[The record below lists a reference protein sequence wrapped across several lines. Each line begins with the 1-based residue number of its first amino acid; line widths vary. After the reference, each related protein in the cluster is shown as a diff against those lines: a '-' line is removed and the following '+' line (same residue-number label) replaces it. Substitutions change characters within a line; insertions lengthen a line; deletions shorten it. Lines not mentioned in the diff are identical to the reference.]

1 MRKQVLVKVSGDRVS
16 VEECVAIMRK
26 VFPIAIVGN
35 IRSNDRDSGVHC
47 FLDLDASI
55 TRMEAQPT

>member
-1 MRKQVLVKVSGDRVS
+1 
-16 VEECVAIMRK
+16 MRK